1 MYPNN
6 KESKEKEKD
15 SCLICWDDK
24 NVYKMQS
31 FVLVTNTCKCD
42 GKFHGSCF
50 FNWVHQTQSCPICRK
65 PCHFNVKLL
74 KYFLKN
80 RNSIIEQPINQN
92 INQGLNQNINQNIGN
107 PGSMHALFVIYKVSL
122 RLLQFIAY
130 MILYCFI
137 YGLTLSI
144 RREMIRES

>member
-1 MYPNN
+1 MYPNK
-6 KESKEKEKD
+6 KESKELDKED
-15 SCLICWDDK
+15 GQCLICWDKK

-42 GKFHGSCF
+42 GKFHGSCL

-80 RNSIIEQPINQN
+80 RNIVIEQP
-92 INQGLNQNINQNIGN
+92 INQNIGN

>member
-1 MYPNN
+1 MYPNK
-6 KESKEKEKD
+6 KESKEED
-15 SCLICWDDK
+15 GQCLICWDNK

-42 GKFHGSCF
+42 GKFHGSCL

-65 PCHFNVKLL
+65 PSFFNIKLL

-80 RNSIIEQPINQN
+80 RHLDEQGGQNQN
-92 INQGLNQNINQNIGN
+92 LNLRTYNTINPLY
-107 PGSMHALFVIYKVSL
+107 AIYKVSL
-122 RLLQFIAY
+122 YILQVMAY
-130 MILYCFI
+130 IFLYNII

-144 RREMIRES
+144 RREVEMIN

>member
-1 MYPNN
+1 MYPNKKESN
-6 KESKEKEKD
+6 ELDKESKED
-15 SCLICWDDK
+15 GQCLICWDKK

-42 GKFHGSCF
+42 SKFHGSCL
-50 FNWVHQTQSCPICRK
+50 FNWIHQTQSCPICRK

-80 RNSIIEQPINQN
+80 RNSIIEQPINQ
-92 INQGLNQNINQNIGN
+92 GLNQNINQAN

-144 RREMIRES
+144 RREIIRES

>member
-1 MYPNN
+1 MYPNK
-6 KESKEKEKD
+6 KESNELDKED
-15 SCLICWDDK
+15 SQCLICWDKK

-31 FVLVTNTCKCD
+31 FVLITNTCKCD
-42 GKFHGSCF
+42 GKFHGSCL

-80 RNSIIEQPINQN
+80 RNIVIEQPIT
-92 INQGLNQNINQNIGN
+92 QNIGN

>member
-1 MYPNN
+1 MYPNEKEY
-6 KESKEKEKD
+6 KESKDKD

-42 GKFHGSCF
+42 GKFHGSCL

-92 INQGLNQNINQNIGN
+92 INQGN